1 MRAIALSLCLLPLAA
16 LADVNLDTPGA
27 FDALKRDNPDHYRRA
42 TGIIQVA
49 ESEVCQPKRFAEIV
63 RVQFAADKAGCAALI
78 KTSYP
83 AKFDLGFTL
92 DSIRYSYTATL
103 EPAEKLLPAKNSR

>member
-1 MRAIALSLCLLPLAA
+1 MRAIVLSLCWLPLAA
-16 LADVNLDTPGA
+16 LAVNLDAPGA
-27 FDALKRDNPDHYRRA
+27 FEALKRDNPDHYRRA

-49 ESEVCQPKRFAEIV
+49 ESMFCGGKKFGEIV
-63 RVQFAADKAGCAALI
+63 RVEYAAEKTGCGALI

-103 EPAEKLLPAKNSR
+103 KPAEKLLPAKNAR